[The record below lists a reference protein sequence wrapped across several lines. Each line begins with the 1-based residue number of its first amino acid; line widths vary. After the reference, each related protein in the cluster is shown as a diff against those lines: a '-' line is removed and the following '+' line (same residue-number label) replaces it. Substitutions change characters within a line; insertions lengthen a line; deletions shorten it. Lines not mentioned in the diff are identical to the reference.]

1 MCTISIAPLSIPQ
14 KSFVLTSNRDEAVA
28 RGTLQPEFEKIQ
40 DFTLLMPKDKKA
52 GGTWIGGSSKKR
64 VVCLM
69 NGEFKPHQRNEPY
82 RLSRGIIVKDILA
95 AEDGLI
101 AFENYDL
108 SGVEAFTLIMAEWEK
123 ELKFF
128 ELVWDEKRKHIKKLE
143 LKPHI
148 WSSSPL
154 YSDVVKTKREE
165 WFAEI
170 RDNLTPKNILDFHH
184 NAGTGDKEQDLVM
197 DRGFLR
203 TQSISQIIVYPSGI
217 NFWYRDLKTSEIT
230 ERKLEFLV

>member
-1 MCTISIAPLSIPQ
+1 MCTISLVPINIPQ
-14 KSFVLTSNRDEAVA
+14 QSFVLTSNRDEAIA
-28 RGTLQPEFEKIQ
+28 RETLPPEFETIKGS
-40 DFTLLMPKDKKA
+40 TLLFPEDKKA
-52 GGTWIGGSSKKR
+52 GGTWIGGSTQKR

-95 AEDGLI
+95 AFDGI
-101 AFENYDL
+101 SAIEKYDL
-108 SGVEAFTLIMAEWEK
+108 SGVEAFTLILADWK
-123 ELKFF
+123 DELKFF
-128 ELVWDEKRKHIKKLE
+128 ELVWDEKIKHIKQLE

-154 YSDVVKTKREE
+154 YSEEVKKMREKR
-165 WFAEI
+165 FAEI
-170 RDNLTPKNILDFHH
+170 KENLTPEKILDFHH

-203 TQSISQIIVYPSGI
+203 TQSISQIVARPSEI
-217 NFWYRDLKTSEIT
+217 NFWYRDLKTSDIT
-230 ERKLEFLV
+230 EKKLELLV